1 MYENYRTM
9 YSFIQKIFIQKIF
22 IQKMRDVRNLE
33 IDYPRESWI

>member
-9 YSFIQKIFIQKIF
+9 YSFIQKIF